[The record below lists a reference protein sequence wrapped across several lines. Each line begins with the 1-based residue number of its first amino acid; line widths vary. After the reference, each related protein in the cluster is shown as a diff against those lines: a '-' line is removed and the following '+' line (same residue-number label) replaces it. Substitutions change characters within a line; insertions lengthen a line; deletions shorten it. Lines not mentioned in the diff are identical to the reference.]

1 MFFVSGMRFVPR
13 FVFCFSVCVFVSW
26 FVCLF
31 LGFCVALG
39 VSVVLGVGDPGD
51 RVAWG
56 GPERSVVQLSV
67 AVALRYHVVCIFYV

>member
-1 MFFVSGMRFVPR
+1 MFLGL
-13 FVFCFSVCVFVSW
+13 CFVSW
-26 FVCLF
+26 FVFLF

-39 VSVVLGVGDPGD
+39 VSVVLGVGGPGD

-56 GPERSVVQLSV
+56 GPEQTAVQFSV